1 MNKKSENL
9 KSLEVSIN
17 ELEEKASDINE
28 RIKKHSKSQNSN
40 RIKNKTKS
48 KDTIYSKLPYDNKSL
63 EIKENINNLNILE
76 LENKLKK
83 ELLEL
88 KNKQKILSIILYAM
102 VIIFIFLII
111 LAIEMNFIKYI

>member
-9 KSLEVSIN
+9 KSLEISIN

-40 RIKNKTKS
+40 RINNKTKS
-48 KDTIYSKLPYDNKSL
+48 KDTSYSKLSYDNKSL
-63 EIKENINNLNILE
+63 EIKENIDNFNIFE

-102 VIIFIFLII
+102 VIIFISLII

>member
-1 MNKKSENL
+1 MNNKSENL
-9 KSLEVSIN
+9 KSLVVSIN
-17 ELEEKASDINE
+17 ALEKKAFDINE

-48 KDTIYSKLPYDNKSL
+48 KDTSYSKLPYDNKSL
-63 EIKENINNLNILE
+63 EIKENIDNLNILE

-88 KNKQKILSIILYAM
+88 KNKQKDFKYNTLRHGDYIYILNY
-102 VIIFIFLII
+102 FIYRNEF
-111 LAIEMNFIKYI
+111 Y

>member
-9 KSLEVSIN
+9 NNLEVSIN
-17 ELEEKASDINE
+17 ALEKKASDINE
-28 RIKKHSKSQNSN
+28 RIKKHSKSLNIN
-40 RIKNKTKS
+40 KIKNKNES
-48 KDTIYSKLPYDNKSL
+48 KDTDYYEAPNVNKSL
-63 EIKENINNLNILE
+63 EIKDNIDNLNILE

-88 KNKQKILSIILYAM
+88 KSKQKILSGVLYAM
-102 VIIFIFLII
+102 VIIFISLII